1 MTAYQPERWHDLVVA
16 TAGAAVLNAWILL
29 VEIHR

>member
-1 MTAYQPERWHDLVVA
+1 MTVYQPEQWHDMFV
-16 TAGAAVLNAWILL
+16 AGAAAVVNAWILL

>member
-1 MTAYQPERWHDLVVA
+1 MTAYRPGQWHDMFVA
-16 TAGAAVLNAWILL
+16 MAAVLNAWILL